1 MAWKLFPHTHAHK
14 RKLCTSHIE
23 TYIHIT
29 HSPYCFRIS
38 LERRKCSLVVQ
49 NYNVKRNGQE
59 AVTHHP
65 CIQIPYNI
73 SLLNKTQSDNLCSL
87 SSGWCVHG
95 HRTNASLF
103 FPMHCPNN
111 HFCWQTTKTGNS
123 QPNHQSTGSR
133 CLSMNVPGFRIFISC
148 FSFFIS
154 KDSCSWFGVR
164 IYYMKQQLVLTSLNI
179 AWLTSIQS
187 AGNVHSVN
195 VQSGGKLSN
204 LSRIQMLKI

>member
-14 RKLCTSHIE
+14 RKLCTSRIE

-38 LERRKCSLVVQ
+38 LEQRKCSLVVQ

-111 HFCWQTTKTGNS
+111 HLLSAGRQQKPETVSQTTS
-123 QPNHQSTGSR
+123 QRVLDVCQWMCQVSEFLFHVFHFSYPRTVA
-133 CLSMNVPGFRIFISC
+133 LSLGFGYTIWS
-148 FSFFIS
+148 
-154 KDSCSWFGVR
+154 
-164 IYYMKQQLVLTSLNI
+164 
-179 AWLTSIQS
+179 
-187 AGNVHSVN
+187 
-195 VQSGGKLSN
+195 SN
-204 LSRIQMLKI
+204 LYWRRCISPD